1 MVDQPKM
8 QLIQYFCTILFL
20 TLSTYGSFATLKKIS
35 DTEYIITGRGCG
47 ILNEIKY
54 LDHIPEPITE
64 LNQCSFINLEKS
76 EIAKDWK
83 EIEGKYNCS

>member
-1 MVDQPKM
+1 M

-20 TLSTYGSFATLKKIS
+20 TLSTYGSLATLKKTS

-54 LDHIPEPITE
+54 LDHIPETITE
-64 LNQCSFINLEKS
+64 LNQCSFINLEKRA
-76 EIAKDWK
+76 IVKNPK
-83 EIEGKYNCS
+83 EIEGTHPA